1 MSTSILPELEDELLV
16 VDCSSHKRLREL
28 GLHPRERGEFL
39 SSESLLF
46 FLFEPSVRKDLVLL
60 AAGKSLID
68 GCCYRLCY
76 ASSYFI

>member
-1 MSTSILPELEDELLV
+1 
-16 VDCSSHKRLREL
+16 
-28 GLHPRERGEFL
+28 
-39 SSESLLF
+39 
-46 FLFEPSVRKDLVLL
+46 LFEPSVRKDLVLL